1 MCWSTVIRDLWI
13 AVFQGEKALGDSAL
27 HVNGESLEMD
37 SEDEDSDELEDD
49 EEHGAEQAAAFP
61 TEDSRTSKE
70 SMSETDRAAKV
81 GLHFSVWW
89 H

>member
-1 MCWSTVIRDLWI
+1 M
-13 AVFQGEKALGDSAL
+13 FQGEKALDDSAL

-49 EEHGAEQAAAFP
+49 EDHGAEQAAAFP

-81 GLHFSVWW
+81 EIHSPRWW